1 MKYVF
6 RGKFGKNGRIYTRT
20 LIINKKI
27 PQIVLKSAHWYKNGI
42 LILECCC
49 CAELYN
55 IISRFVENKSAKPN
69 ITLDEENLILL
80 IENEYF
86 SLHKEFLSKSER
98 NHAKILRIK
107 YSQDGKTNPFVSRD
121 EIIHSYVIKIISLV

>member
-6 RGKFGKNGRIYTRT
+6 RGKFGKKWKNLYQNIVS
-20 LIINKKI
+20 KKII

-42 LILECCC
+42 LIIECCC